1 MLMRVGSLLVTGLS
15 IALLAGCGGGG
26 GGSVDWAGPENL
38 VVREE
43 SAAKDGGVEL
53 QYWSLIDA
61 ACKPLYDALVDF
73 EHYRDFIPGVDS
85 TSLLAVTENTKTIL
99 IAQRVIG
106 RQNNAKVEWKLD
118 PAKPRIE
125 FKTLASD
132 VSFNEG
138 YYEFTASPDGKRCLL
153 HTVFLVKQKEGTGTA
168 VPEDQLAQATRD
180 SYVAAAKGVKQ
191 RATGAK

>member
-1 MLMRVGSLLVTGLS
+1 MRVGSLVTAGLGIGLLV
-15 IALLAGCGGGG
+15 AGCGSKG
-26 GGSVDWAGPENL
+26 VDWSAPENVL
-38 VVREE
+38 VREE
-43 SAAKDGGVEL
+43 SAKKDDGVEL

-61 ACKPLYDALVDF
+61 PCKPIYDALVDF

-85 TSLLAVTENTKTIL
+85 TSLLGSTADTKTIL

-132 VSFNEG
+132 VSFNTG
-138 YYEFTASPDGKRCLL
+138 YYEFESSPDGKRCLL
-153 HTVFLVKQKEGTGTA
+153 HTLFLVKQKEGAGEM
-168 VPEDQLAQATRD
+168 VSEDQLAQATRD
-180 SYVAAAKGVKQ
+180 GYMAAAQGVKKRAAAAK
-191 RATGAK
+191 